1 MGIEE
6 RIIKLIKS
14 LDRISDVWDN
24 LTLRRSLLIFF
35 TIILF
40 SQTIITTLFWIFGR
54 DISNIWLGI
63 LTIEHSSWVIMV
75 SYYFKIRGK
84 IDEQN
89 NREDIREAVEGEEEH
104 ENE

>member
-1 MGIEE
+1 MSTEKQIIRLIE
-6 RIIKLIKS
+6 S
-14 LDRISDVWDN
+14 LDRISDTWEN

-54 DISNIWLGI
+54 DISNVWLGI

-89 NREDIREAVEGEEEH
+89 HRENIREANEGEGE
-104 ENE
+104 

>member
-6 RIIKLIKS
+6 RIIKLIQS
-14 LDRISDVWDN
+14 LDRISETWDN

-40 SQTIITTLFWIFGR
+40 SQTVITTLFWIFGR
-54 DISNIWLGI
+54 DISNVWLGI

-75 SYYFKIRGK
+75 SYYFKTRNRA
-84 IDEQN
+84 DE
-89 NREDIREAVEGEEEH
+89 VE

>member
-1 MGIEE
+1 MGIEG
-6 RIIKLIKS
+6 RIIKLIQS

-24 LTLRRSLLIFF
+24 LTLRRSLLTFF

-63 LTIEHSSWVIMV
+63 LTVEHSSWVIMV

-84 IDEQN
+84 TDEQN
-89 NREDIREAVEGEEEH
+89 NRENIRENNEGEGE
-104 ENE
+104 